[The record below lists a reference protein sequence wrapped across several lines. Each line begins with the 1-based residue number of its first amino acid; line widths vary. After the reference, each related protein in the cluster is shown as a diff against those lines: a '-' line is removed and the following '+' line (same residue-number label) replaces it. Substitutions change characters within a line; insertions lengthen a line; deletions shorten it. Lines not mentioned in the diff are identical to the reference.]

1 MTLHMDMS
9 RHGNAGSAHPKHQSV
24 AMQNK
29 IHPRDSHTVAQCF
42 VPGGVRS
49 AGDIRPAIREP
60 LEPFALQRRQPADE
74 LPASDRVDRT
84 GRAAGGCFLERNAQ
98 VAVFTG
104 IPAVE
109 SAHIH
114 HEVVD

>member
-1 MTLHMDMS
+1 
-9 RHGNAGSAHPKHQSV
+9 
-24 AMQNK
+24 MQNK
-29 IHPRDSHTVAQCF
+29 IHPRDSHAVAQCF

-84 GRAAGGCFLERNAQ
+84 ERAAGGCFLERNAQ